1 MVRPDARQD
10 HVGRGDHVA
19 SDDKK
24 LADFIRAETANRKD
38 DIAAEAKRHFED
50 YHFWVDDEDGEVEIS
65 VTDIEADGDPEIIEA
80 KPSECVVQMT
90 FRVDFEAQL
99 SYSDTTTGI
108 WDSEDGRMMFMEQR
122 EEDVSLNEYLVVDVH
137 ATFEGTDPESFE
149 IDDVQIM
156 EPSKGYAIKT
166 REAADWPYK

>member
-1 MVRPDARQD
+1 MDRGPLPGTFRCFGRRTVPEGLRVVRPDARQD

-65 VTDIEADGDPEIIEA
+65 VTDIEADGGPEIIEA

-90 FRVDFEAQL
+90 LRVDFEAQL

-149 IDDVQIM
+149 
-156 EPSKGYAIKT
+156 
-166 REAADWPYK
+166 